1 MEKID
6 NGGCYEKF
14 MKNSEEIL
22 NKIKEIP
29 DLDREITKQVV
40 RQDIEEAKHSEGY
53 KKMLESSVGVDIDFN
68 DEGILNKLV
77 ESYMQ
82 APPYMGYC
90 NNYWS
95 AKKEILK
102 EKYNIDWY
110 TPTEE
115 NPDVIYD

>member
-1 MEKID
+1 
-6 NGGCYEKF
+6 

-29 DLDREITKQVV
+29 DLDREI
-40 RQDIEEAKHSEGY
+40 
-53 KKMLESSVGVDIDFN
+53 ESSVGVDIDFN

-82 APPYMGYC
+82 VPPYMGYC

-110 TPTEE
+110 TPAEE

>member
-1 MEKID
+1 
-6 NGGCYEKF
+6 

-40 RQDIEEAKHSEGY
+40 RQDIEEAKKYESY
-53 KKMLESSVGVDIDFN
+53 KKILESALDGIIDFD
-68 DEGILNKLV
+68 DEELVNKLT

-95 AKKEILK
+95 AKKVILK

-110 TPTEE
+110 TPAEE

>member
-1 MEKID
+1 
-6 NGGCYEKF
+6 

-40 RQDIEEAKHSEGY
+40 KQDIEEAKKSDNY
-53 KKMLESSVGVDIDFN
+53 KKMLESAVGENIDFN
-68 DEGILNKLV
+68 DEGIVNKLV

-82 APPYMGYC
+82 VPPYTGYC
-90 NNYWS
+90 HSYWS

-102 EKYNIDWY
+102 EKYSIDWY
-110 TPTEE
+110 TPAEE

>member
-1 MEKID
+1 
-6 NGGCYEKF
+6 

-40 RQDIEEAKHSEGY
+40 KQDIEEAKKYESY
-53 KKMLESSVGVDIDFN
+53 KKMLESVIDGIIDFD
-68 DEGILNKLV
+68 DEELVNKLT
-77 ESYMQ
+77 EIYMKV
-82 APPYMGYC
+82 PPYMGYC

-102 EKYNIDWY
+102 EKYNIGWY
-110 TPTEE
+110 TPAEE

>member
-1 MEKID
+1 
-6 NGGCYEKF
+6 

-110 TPTEE
+110 TPAEE